1 MSNPILNA
9 IKSGNAPK
17 PARLAAARGMLPLS
31 QEDMLQALIL
41 LGQDPEE
48 DVRTAAQGTLNNFD
62 PAALLPIAQNPN
74 SPLEMLNF
82 LAGWPKATYNII
94 EAIILNKNTA
104 DEAIAMI
111 ASRSNNAS
119 LLEAITINQQRLI
132 QYPAIIDAILANPH
146 RSPEAE
152 RRAREIKTEFFEKEL
167 GAARVAEEQKARAR
181 IAQALGVD
189 VSEDEF
195 QAVVASFEKE
205 AGVKVEDTGPGLNF
219 DPEAELRRL
228 LTEVKEDGEELSDEQ
243 LSVYQ
248 IVAKASAKEK
258 IFLGLKGGRDVRGIL
273 IRDSNKMVSS
283 AVVKNPKI
291 TEGEV
296 EKFAKIKGISEE
308 VLRIICMNRNWVS
321 NYLIIHN
328 LALNPRTPINF
339 SMTFV
344 NRLQLKDLKSLTKD
358 KSVPDVLRNMAK
370 RLVTQ
375 RQPQN

>member
-48 DVRTAAQGTLNNFD
+48 DIRTAAQGTLNNFD
-62 PAALLPIAQNPN
+62 PAALLPIAQNSN
-74 SPLEMLNF
+74 SPVEVLNF
-82 LAGWPKATYNII
+82 LAGWPKATHNIT

-146 RSPEAE
+146 RSAEAE

-181 IAQALGVD
+181 LAQALGVE

-195 QAVVASFEKE
+195 QSVVASFEKE
-205 AGVKVEDTGPGLNF
+205 VGIKAEDTSPGLNF

-228 LTEVKEDGEELSDEQ
+228 LFEVREDGEELSDEQ
-243 LSVYQ
+243 LSIYQ

-258 IFLGLKGGRDVRGIL
+258 IFLALKGGRDVRALL

-358 KSVPDVLRNMAK
+358 KGVPDVLRNMAK
-370 RLVTQ
+370 RLVSQ
-375 RQPQN
+375 RQPQ